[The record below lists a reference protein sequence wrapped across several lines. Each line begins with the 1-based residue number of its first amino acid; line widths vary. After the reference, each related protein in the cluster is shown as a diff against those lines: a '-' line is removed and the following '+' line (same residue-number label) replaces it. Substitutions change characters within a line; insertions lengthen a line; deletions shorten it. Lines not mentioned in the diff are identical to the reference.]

1 MILID
6 ADVLASEIQETKDLL
21 QKGLGK
27 DAKFAYMSADSVLKT
42 ISNQSTVYDPDKVVN
57 QLEERTAF
65 LKDCKKYDN
74 ETVKEQDKSYST
86 MMMYEV
92 KDLVDDLIEIV
103 KGGGVK

>member
-1 MILID
+1 MGRLID
-6 ADVLASEIQETKDLL
+6 ENELIGILGFENTQEEREENVGEIITLEDIDRIPT
-21 QKGLGK
+21 
-27 DAKFAYMSADSVLKT
+27 AY
-42 ISNQSTVYDPDKVVN
+42 NPDKVVN

-74 ETVKEQDKSYST
+74 ETVGQQEKSYET

-103 KGGGVK
+103 RGGGVDA